1 MFENKIKENSILIAK
16 VKNHNTKSQN
26 FFYKNNFHLL
36 KKNKNILTFYKI
48 HNIEKKKYLE
58 TIDKIENI
66 RKNNNINWMNI
77 LRIAFKYASIESSEI
92 FREIFIDDRKINKLS
107 KKLF

>member
-1 MFENKIKENSILIAK
+1 MYASSCIKMFENKIKENSILIAK

-48 HNIEKKKYLE
+48 HNIEKKNISKQL
-58 TIDKIENI
+58 IKLKI
-66 RKNNNINWMNI
+66 
-77 LRIAFKYASIESSEI
+77 
-92 FREIFIDDRKINKLS
+92 
-107 KKLF
+107 